1 MFIKGYR
8 ATGSAEVRKIFS
20 SCEIGVASSG
30 QIRLSESLRFFH
42 AYSQQQSIDYE
53 KQGDSAGRVTRVS
66 IIGYNPSRSH
76 SSRVSLLMQFPN
88 HRDLAEPSLI

>member
-53 KQGDSAGRVTRVS
+53 NQGDSAGRVS